1 VDRFQLARNARI
13 VAAYEERLAMG
24 QVEAPHRRLLA
35 VDHAM
40 TSIAA
45 AKAAATRLRQRQELK
60 QTPGEQAYAASR
72 YFRRQKVVIGVS

>member
-1 VDRFQLARNARI
+1 
-13 VAAYEERLAMG
+13 
-24 QVEAPHRRLLA
+24 
-35 VDHAM
+35 M

-72 YFRRQKVVIGVS
+72 YFRRQKVVIGVSLCRLISTTNLLLLLHQY